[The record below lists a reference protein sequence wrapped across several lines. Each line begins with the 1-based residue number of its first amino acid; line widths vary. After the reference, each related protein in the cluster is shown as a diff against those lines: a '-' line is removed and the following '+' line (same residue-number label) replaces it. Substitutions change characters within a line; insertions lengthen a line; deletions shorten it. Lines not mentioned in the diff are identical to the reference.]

1 MTGYVYMTA
10 SQKGG
15 TIYIGVTNDLAR
27 RMPEHKT
34 GQGCSFTSR
43 YGVQRLVWYEE
54 YFDITDAAR
63 DVIEA
68 VAAPMEDRVDRE
80 EQSRMVRALS
90 RNWLVSVLDRR
101 GSQPS
106 RHGF

>member
-1 MTGYVYMTA
+1 MIGYA

-34 GQGCSFTSR
+34 GQGSNLTSR

-54 YFDITDAAR
+54 YFGITM
-63 DVIEA
+63 
-68 VAAPMEDRVDRE
+68 P
-80 EQSRMVRALS
+80 SSVRH
-90 RNWLVSVLDRR
+90 R
-101 GSQPS
+101 
-106 RHGF
+106 

>member
-34 GQGCSFTSR
+34 GQGSSFTRR
-43 YGVQRLVWYEE
+43 YGVQRLL
-54 YFDITDAAR
+54 
-63 DVIEA
+63 IEKTN
-68 VAAPMEDRVDRE
+68 PEWFE
-80 EQSRMVRALS
+80 LF
-90 RNWLVSVLDRR
+90 R
-101 GSQPS
+101 GI
-106 RHGF
+106 G